1 MNSLQIESFLEIV
14 KQGSITKA
22 TKTLYISQSALS
34 NRMIELENEL
44 NTTLFIRKKGM
55 HKIILTP
62 MGEKFID
69 LANAFMRLEN
79 EAKNLNK
86 LCNTEVLTIAG
97 VDSVNNYTLVHFFKK
112 FVNTNEQ
119 VQLNL
124 KTFHSDEIYNLVAEN
139 KVDIGFTL
147 KEVKKENVIAKPIY
161 RELMYLIGKS
171 NSTYYDYYPIDKLDP
186 KMEIYLEWAPDF
198 QLWHDRFFNPDI
210 RKNVQV
216 NTGSMLSKYLDSDKK
231 WALAPMSVIT
241 ILKQYSDISY
251 YHLETTPP
259 PRYCYMLI
267 NRNLS
272 KEKHLLIDNF
282 IQQIEEYIETQTDIC
297 VFEPWMDQFSI
308 QPNKKADT

>member
-69 LANAFMRLEN
+69 LANSFMRMEK
-79 EAKNLNK
+79 EAKNLKK
-86 LCNTEVLTIAG
+86 LCNTDVLTIAG
-97 VDSVNNYTLVHFFKK
+97 VDSVNNYTLVHFLKK
-112 FVNTNEQ
+112 YVNTNKQ
-119 VQLNL
+119 IQLNI
-124 KTFHSDEIYNLVAEN
+124 KTFHSDEIYNMVSEN

-147 KEVKKENVIAKPIY
+147 KEIKKENVITKPIY
-161 RELMYLIGKS
+161 RELMYLIAKANS
-171 NSTYYDYYPIDKLDP
+171 NYYDYYTLDKLDTRQ
-186 KMEIYLEWAPDF
+186 EIYLEWAPDF
-198 QLWHDRFFNPDI
+198 QMWHDRFFNPDI

-216 NTGSMLSKYLDSDKK
+216 NTGSMLSNYLDSEKK

-241 ILKQYSDISY
+241 ILKQYSDINY
-251 YHLETTPP
+251 YNLEINPP
-259 PRYCYMLI
+259 PRYCYMVI
-267 NRNLS
+267 NRNIS
-272 KEKHLLIDNF
+272 KEKHLMIDNF

-297 VFEPWMDQFSI
+297 VFEPWMSQSSV
-308 QPNKKADT
+308 QANKKADT

>member
-1 MNSLQIESFLEIV
+1 LGHRCGIATYSHRFADALQHNGHQV
-14 KQGSITKA
+14 K
-22 TKTLYISQSALS
+22 
-34 NRMIELENEL
+34 
-44 NTTLFIRKKGM
+44 LF
-55 HKIILTP
+55 
-62 MGEKFID
+62 
-69 LANAFMRLEN
+69 
-79 EAKNLNK
+79 
-86 LCNTEVLTIAG
+86 V
-97 VDSVNNYTLVHFFKK
+97 
-112 FVNTNEQ
+112 
-119 VQLNL
+119 
-124 KTFHSDEIYNLVAEN
+124 
-139 KVDIGFTL
+139 
-147 KEVKKENVIAKPIY
+147 
-161 RELMYLIGKS
+161 
-171 NSTYYDYYPIDKLDP
+171 DKL
-186 KMEIYLEWAPDF
+186 
-198 QLWHDRFFNPDI
+198 RFFNPDI